1 MKSKKDDY
9 VKEIHYQQNEEQLE
23 SSVQPLSI
31 DEQIEIYAELIVD
44 QLIKQLNEKQKN

>member
-9 VKEIHYQQNEEQLE
+9 VNEEYYQE
-23 SSVQPLSI
+23 KQEQGEELSI

-44 QLIKQLNEKQKN
+44 QLIKQLNEKQKH